1 MPRPL
6 VQGKLARQ
14 AEWPFMKP
22 GTLWRLMTEPDPR
35 CVARFCW
42 NFGWKGMRA
51 VQRFEQRR
59 RKGVY
64 FPAFLFLSL
73 TDRCNLRCQGCWVTP
88 SNPAREMDPA
98 TLDNIISA
106 SKEYGGYFFGLLG
119 GEPLLYR
126 GLFDVM
132 ARHPECYFLLFT
144 NGTLIT
150 DESARRMRAL
160 GNVSP
165 LVSVEGLE
173 QVGDVRRG
181 GSQVFERTM
190 TGLDHCRAN
199 RLVTGVATSVCRSN
213 FEELVSESFL
223 DAMVGRRVQYLWYYI
238 YRPVGPM
245 PCPELALSSGQV
257 TELRKFIVEMR
268 CRKPIVLVDAYW
280 DHEGRALCPA
290 ATGIGHHISPD
301 GCVEPCPPLQ
311 VAADRVGDGT
321 GLGPLVE
328 QSVFLKEF
336 RTMAAGTTRGC
347 ILMERP
353 DLLAPLAGR
362 TKAADSSGRGT
373 VFRELG
379 AITPCPSHHQE
390 GAAIP
395 EKSLAYRLAKK
406 YWFFG
411 FGAYG

>member
-1 MPRPL
+1 
-6 VQGKLARQ
+6 
-14 AEWPFMKP
+14 
-22 GTLWRLMTEPDPR
+22 
-35 CVARFCW
+35 
-42 NFGWKGMRA
+42 MRA